1 MALPI
6 RQHEE
11 PVPPAH
17 RDAAVAFLDELR
29 RRDPD
34 GHTLRAAA
42 DPGALARQAATT
54 VVDAAATWQEALGSF
69 YDVETVRRLLGRG
82 KRSVSR
88 QAVSKRRDLLAL
100 RTGSGRVVYPAFQF
114 RGSTPLAGLAD
125 VLAALPPALVS
136 RWTVAS
142 WLVSTLPE
150 LDGERPIDVLASGA
164 TPAVV
169 AAAQEWATAL
179 GA

>member
-1 MALPI
+1 MALPL
-6 RQHEE
+6 RRDE
-11 PVPPAH
+11 PVPAAH

-34 GHTLRAAA
+34 GHTLREAD

-54 VVDAAATWQEALGSF
+54 VVDAAALWQEALGGF
-69 YDVETVRRLLGRG
+69 YDVETVRRMLGRD
-82 KRSVSR
+82 KRPVSR
-88 QAVSKRRDLLAL
+88 QAVSKRHDLLAL

-125 VLAALPPALVS
+125 VLAALPAELVS

-142 WLVSTLPE
+142 WLVSALPE
-150 LDGERPIDVLASGA
+150 LDGERPIDVLVSGG

-169 AAAQEWATAL
+169 AAAREWAASLTA
-179 GA
+179 